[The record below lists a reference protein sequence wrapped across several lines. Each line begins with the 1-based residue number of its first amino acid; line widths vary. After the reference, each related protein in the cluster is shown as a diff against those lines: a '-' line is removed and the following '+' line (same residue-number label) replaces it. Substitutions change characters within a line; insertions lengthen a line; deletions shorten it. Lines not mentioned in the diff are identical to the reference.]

1 MKSDEL
7 MSKSHKLWS
16 DILKNDKV
24 SRQED
29 FFDQGGTS
37 LSLIELLSET
47 RKLFSVDLK
56 VVDFE
61 QGLSLEIYED
71 LILKSINQE
80 SQKVVL

>member
-7 MSKSHKLWS
+7 VVKSRKLWS
-16 DILKNDKV
+16 DILKNDKI

-47 RKLFSVDLK
+47 KKHFSVSLK
-56 VVDFE
+56 ASDFE
-61 QGLSLEIYED
+61 EGLSLELYET
-71 LILKSINQE
+71 LVLKSINQ
-80 SQKVVL
+80 

>member
-7 MSKSHKLWS
+7 VLQSNGLWS
-16 DILKNDKV
+16 DILKNDKIN
-24 SRQED
+24 RQED

-37 LSLIELLSET
+37 LSLIELISKT
-47 RKLFSVDLK
+47 RERFSVALK
-56 VVDFE
+56 ASDFE
-61 QGLSLEIYED
+61 EGLSLELYET

>member
-7 MSKSHKLWS
+7 MSKSYKLWC
-16 DILKNDKV
+16 DILKNNNI

-37 LSLIELLSET
+37 LSLLELLSET

-56 VVDFE
+56 VGDFE
-61 QGLSLEIYED
+61 KGLSLEIYED

-80 SQKVVL
+80 SQKELR